1 MKQVDRYSRGILIL
15 KLALPLGA
23 LILLSSLF
31 LMSTD
36 IDPSRAIS
44 NAAVDVT
51 ELAREP
57 RISGANYAGVTDDG
71 AALTIRAAT
80 ARADPHG
87 QLRLI
92 MTDMDATLETPDG
105 QTTAIRAGVGTLD
118 RDAGQVTWERDVQVT
133 APQGYALRSDQLSGL
148 LDNTRLWSDGA
159 VMVQGPVGQITAGQ
173 FALELAADG
182 DNTYVM
188 LFSGGVKLIYSP
200 SDE

>member
-1 MKQVDRYSRGILIL
+1 MKQVDRYSRGILVL

-36 IDPSRAIS
+36 IDPSRAIT

-80 ARADPHG
+80 ARADPDG

-92 MTDMDATLETPDG
+92 MTDMDATLQTPDG
-105 QTTAIRAGVGTLD
+105 QATAIRAGVGTLD

-133 APQGYALRSDQLSGL
+133 APQGYALQTEQLSGL

-159 VMVQGPVGQITAGQ
+159 VLVAGPVGQITAGQ
-173 FALELAADG
+173 FALELAANG
-182 DNTYVM
+182 DNHYVM
-188 LFSGGVKLIYSP
+188 LFSGGVKLVYLP
-200 SDE
+200 PED